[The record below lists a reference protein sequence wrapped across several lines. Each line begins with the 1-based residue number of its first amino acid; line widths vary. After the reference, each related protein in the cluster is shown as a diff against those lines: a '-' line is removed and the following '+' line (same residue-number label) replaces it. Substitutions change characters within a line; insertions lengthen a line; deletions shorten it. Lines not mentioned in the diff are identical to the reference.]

1 MTKRRWIVTAAV
13 GLLIVGVTG
22 GTLMAQGGDDN
33 GDAAESKSFT
43 ARVAEILGLETE
55 TVEDAYAQAKRDM
68 FDERVREKLDEAVEK
83 GLIDQAKADEIVEW
97 LAERPDEIPSWLMG
111 GGYDKG
117 GGKKGFRG
125 GHKGGVMKGF
135 ARDRFGGGGEGGP
148 KVFTWRGMFPG
159 KGDFFSGVG
168 PEGLAEALEQ
178 AVEEGAISR
187 ERADR
192 ILEMFGDLH
201 DDDSDGEES

>member
-1 MTKRRWIVTAAV
+1 MTAAAV

-22 GTLMAQGGDDN
+22 GTLMAQQGGDDD

-55 TVEDAYAQAKRDM
+55 TVEDAFAQAKRDM

-83 GLIDQAKADEIVEW
+83 GLIDEAKADEIMEW
-97 LAERPDEIPSWLMG
+97 LAERPEGVPSWLVG
-111 GGYDKG
+111 GGYGKG
-117 GGKKGFRG
+117 GGKKGF
-125 GHKGGVMKGF
+125 
-135 ARDRFGGGGEGGP
+135 AWDRFGGEGGP
-148 KVFTWRGMFPG
+148 KAFTWRGMFPG